1 MPNWALEAYETLTL
15 ASDIKLLN
23 YLVRHRLYRDNTY
36 STKQLA
42 IALEIDLRTTQA
54 GLARLA
60 ALGYVLSADGQ
71 HCACNALA
79 KLPQRSCKST
89 RVESEKSTSDTAS
102 SDSLNKGSKEVRN
115 KEQKQQTRAEEPA
128 PVVEVPTP
136 KPARK
141 TPALPSGFQLIFASI
156 ALACYGGAE
165 NLTNEARGRVGKA
178 AKSLATAGYSDT
190 DIPQVVAWI
199 RTNEAWRSGPLAPAT
214 LAERA
219 PAWKAGLKGNLPLTG
234 LPARNRIDAED
245 WSDVEAEQEATIQ
258 RALAAVGGTR

>member
-115 KEQKQQTRAEEPA
+115 KDKNNRHARRNPRRLSRSPPRSQPG
-128 PVVEVPTP
+128 
-136 KPARK
+136 KPQRC
-141 TPALPSGFQLIFASI
+141 LPGSS
-156 ALACYGGAE
+156 
-165 NLTNEARGRVGKA
+165 
-178 AKSLATAGYSDT
+178 
-190 DIPQVVAWI
+190 
-199 RTNEAWRSGPLAPAT
+199 
-214 LAERA
+214 
-219 PAWKAGLKGNLPLTG
+219 
-234 LPARNRIDAED
+234 
-245 WSDVEAEQEATIQ
+245 
-258 RALAAVGGTR
+258 